1 RDQIAWLDL
10 CARRRRAPK
19 DARDLQA
26 ARVLYDRHADTGE
39 LAPDRL
45 FEQPVLVRREIVRE
59 PIMESLDHPLERA
72 VLEEVVGHLLGVV
85 VLDDVR
91 GLRMHGGRLLH
102 ERVSDRS
109 WQIAGMAAEV
119 EAGRQRGESGGE
131 REWPHEALCKGISR
145 AASPPGARE
154 G

>member
-1 RDQIAWLDL
+1 
-10 CARRRRAPK
+10 
-19 DARDLQA
+19 
-26 ARVLYDRHADTGE
+26 
-39 LAPDRL
+39 
-45 FEQPVLVRREIVRE
+45 
-59 PIMESLDHPLERA
+59 MESLDHPLERA

-131 REWPHEALCKGISR
+131 RE
-145 AASPPGARE
+145 
-154 G
+154 